1 MRHGDGYCVRHFSI
15 RSPYSRSEAWKL
27 LPFYCCPPS
36 LAPRFSARSS
46 HTHILP
52 FAGGKKYRR
61 LLSQNVAK
69 IYIDWKICAKGGR
82 DEEYLNILLSLGEL
96 LWHAH
101 TNMHAAPHIYLLL
114 GAPFVFASGAKS
126 CRMDNTSRSAH
137 ARFLLKQNEVAVTNE
152 YFIKRSIFLRD
163 ILYSSNALKRW
174 IFFSNLKCSKD
185 IPRDY
190 CWGCKKSLCLFIELF
205 KRETVT

>member
-1 MRHGDGYCVRHFSI
+1 MKKRFLCAWKGERRERRARHFLSECVGINLDTCATEMGIVWDTFPYI

-36 LAPRFSARSS
+36 LAPRFSAHSS

-69 IYIDWKICAKGGR
+69 IYIDWKTCAKGGR

-101 TNMHAAPHIYLLL
+101 TNMHAAHRIYIPPL
-114 GAPFVFASGAKS
+114 GRAFCICFWSQK
-126 CRMDNTSRSAH
+126 
-137 ARFLLKQNEVAVTNE
+137 LENE
-152 YFIKRSIFLRD
+152 YFL
-163 ILYSSNALKRW
+163 ALLTLA
-174 IFFSNLKCSKD
+174 F
-185 IPRDY
+185 Y
-190 CWGCKKSLCLFIELF
+190 
-205 KRETVT
+205 